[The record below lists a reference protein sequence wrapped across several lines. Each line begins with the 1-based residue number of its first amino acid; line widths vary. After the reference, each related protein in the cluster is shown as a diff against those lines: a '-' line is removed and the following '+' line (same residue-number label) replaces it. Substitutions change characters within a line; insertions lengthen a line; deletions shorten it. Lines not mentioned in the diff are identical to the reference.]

1 MPKRTKLSTCRRK
14 VRYASAEAAMAAAL
28 AGGWVL
34 RPYRCDRCTGH
45 HLTSRRKGHPTPAAV
60 RTALLPS
67 RTTSGSEA
75 IVL

>member
-1 MPKRTKLSTCRRK
+1 MPKRTRLSICRRK
-14 VRYASAEAAMAAAL
+14 VRYASAEDAMAAAL

-45 HLTSRRKGHPTPAAV
+45 HLTSRRKGRHTPAAMRAV
-60 RTALLPS
+60 LLPS
-67 RTTSGSEA
+67 AGSSGSAE